1 MGNIRGLNPH
11 TQYMASEVM
20 KRQKVIIVCS
30 DRRIIRALAA
40 QARKWVDT
48 REASHPDLAIRQL
61 AIHPDSA
68 VLVTEHLLR
77 QNDGIAF
84 LRDLRHQYPQV
95 RRCLLA
101 CYSDLTLV
109 VEAIHGGLVDSL
121 VHLPLTRQQF
131 MAAIVRVPPAATA
144 TNSVQAA

>member
-1 MGNIRGLNPH
+1 MESIGGCNIH
-11 TQYMASEVM
+11 TRYMASEVM

-30 DRRIIRALAA
+30 DRRITRPLAA
-40 QARKWVDT
+40 QARKWVDA
-48 REASHPDLAIRQL
+48 RETSHPELALRQL
-61 AIHPDSA
+61 AIYPDSA

-77 QNDGIAF
+77 QNDGITF
-84 LRDLRHQYPQV
+84 LRDLRHKFPQV

-121 VHLPLTRQQF
+121 VHLPLARQQF

-144 TNSVQAA
+144 ASCVQAA